1 MLKSCWFSLW
11 QSRWYVS
18 QLHWTLSFGLLDDR
32 EDFKVM
38 SWWPG
43 IYSYYLIKCISRKTV
58 YVYICFQCWYLFI
71 ISKQALLHVL
81 LSLTFFVRE
90 NFKDFLSCSI
100 DDLLLAGINKVSH
113 LVVVNHDTMRD
124 NMEETMVDSETIVAV
139 QTIIKSVLYVQFCK
153 YMYCLSIYGL
163 FKYSEQ
169 SIMIVAVFVNHH

>member
-43 IYSYYLIKCISRKTV
+43 IYSYYLIKCISRKNV

-81 LSLTFFVRE
+81 FSLTLIVWE
-90 NFKDFLSCSI
+90 DFKDFLSCSI

-139 QTIIKSVLYVQFCK
+139 QTIIK
-153 YMYCLSIYGL
+153 
-163 FKYSEQ
+163 
-169 SIMIVAVFVNHH
+169 

>member
-43 IYSYYLIKCISRKTV
+43 MYSYYLIKCISRKNV

-81 LSLTFFVRE
+81 LSLTFIVLE
-90 NFKDFLSCSI
+90 
-100 DDLLLAGINKVSH
+100 DLKIFS
-113 LVVVNHDTMRD
+113 
-124 NMEETMVDSETIVAV
+124 VAASM
-139 QTIIKSVLYVQFCK
+139 TYFWRALTRSVTWWW
-153 YMYCLSIYGL
+153 
-163 FKYSEQ
+163 
-169 SIMIVAVFVNHH
+169 SIMTQWGTIWRRRWSTRRLLWPSRL